1 RCRDGASRDRVGI
14 CSVHRGEEGVSMSGG
29 TIPAPSLATPV
40 QTSVAVSVPESADAV
55 GRLVPSEGPVP
66 DDIGLDRDRLAAFG
80 FTADTASTFV
90 VPSAEGPAVVA
101 VGIGE
106 GGADLRQVG
115 AAFARACGNFESLC
129 LVLDGAFDDAD
140 TISRAAEALVEGAL
154 LARYS
159 YPALKSGD
167 PPVPVRELT
176 LVVDPAF
183 VDTAREGTETGRV
196 LSPADSADFAARI
209 GPERGLQ
216 VEVFGMEEIEG
227 MGLAG
232 LLCVNAGSV
241 QEARMIKLSY
251 RPADPARSLA
261 MVGKGIMYDSGGISL
276 KPS

>member
-1 RCRDGASRDRVGI
+1 
-14 CSVHRGEEGVSMSGG
+14 MSGG

-40 QTSVAVSVPESADAV
+40 QTSVAVSVPESADAM

-196 LSPADSADFAARI
+196 LASATALARDLATRPTITCRRPTSP
-209 GPERGLQ
+209 
-216 VEVFGMEEIEG
+216 
-227 MGLAG
+227 
-232 LLCVNAGSV
+232 
-241 QEARMIKLSY
+241 
-251 RPADPARSLA
+251 
-261 MVGKGIMYDSGGISL
+261 ISPL
-276 KPS
+276 G